1 MKPALRKNLKQALL
15 DKSHNFGID
24 KILCH
29 SFVRQVDEGQQ
40 ASNQDFAYAISALLE
55 APHHLEGEVDA
66 DVRINH
72 IHQCLFDNFQIASTA
87 LDPKNVQSL
96 LGRGVK
102 MAMDLQAAIVRIGK
116 SLIERNQVK
125 VS

>member
-1 MKPALRKNLKQALL
+1 AKDHGKQRYAELLASIGVPLAEAKQKFQYMKPALRKNLKQALL

-72 IHQCLFDNFQIASTA
+72 IH
-87 LDPKNVQSL
+87 
-96 LGRGVK
+96 
-102 MAMDLQAAIVRIGK
+102 
-116 SLIERNQVK
+116 
-125 VS
+125 